1 MSKFTEFPFDLYTP
15 TYTYK
20 PPTPKVEKKPIK
32 KTIIKPKI
40 QTTQKKPVTPFL
52 QQIMKGKE
60 ADTKIKLSKQQGKK
74 PDYEDLLAFH
84 NMSEDIELTYG
95 GSNDRGNSI
104 NNNNTLGGSKN
115 DKQTNKVVRPPHRK
129 N

>member
-20 PPTPKVEKKPIK
+20 PTTPKVEK

-84 NMSEDIELTYG
+84 NMSEDIEITYG
-95 GSNDRGNSI
+95 GSNDRGNI
-104 NNNNTLGGSKN
+104 LDNNNIT
-115 DKQTNKVVRPPHRK
+115 RRK
-129 N
+129 NSYDKNKRHKVP

>member
-20 PPTPKVEKKPIK
+20 PTTPKVKKKP
-32 KTIIKPKI
+32 IIKPKI

-84 NMSEDIELTYG
+84 NMSEDIEITYG
-95 GSNDRGNSI
+95 GSNDRGNI
-104 NNNNTLGGSKN
+104 LDNNNITNKEKISN
-115 DKQTNKVVRPPHRK
+115 DKNRRNKVP
-129 N
+129 

>member
-20 PPTPKVEKKPIK
+20 PTTPKVKKKP
-32 KTIIKPKI
+32 IIKPKI

-84 NMSEDIELTYG
+84 NMSEEIEITYG
-95 GSNDRGNSI
+95 GSNDRGRSNLNHNQSI
-104 NNNNTLGGSKN
+104 REENNDGTIKSK
-115 DKQTNKVVRPPHRK
+115 VPR
-129 N
+129 

>member
-20 PPTPKVEKKPIK
+20 PTTPKIEKKPIK

-60 ADTKIKLSKQQGKK
+60 ADTKIKL
-74 PDYEDLLAFH
+74 FRH
-84 NMSEDIELTYG
+84 
-95 GSNDRGNSI
+95 
-104 NNNNTLGGSKN
+104 
-115 DKQTNKVVRPPHRK
+115 V
-129 N
+129 